1 MKNIKLKGL
10 SILLAVIVLVGCTDN
25 FKEINTDPN
34 TATVVPTAYLLTNA
48 ERGVLGQRFNFT
60 TSLYAQHWAET
71 QYTNT
76 SRYETAEA
84 SFNGYYSSP
93 LADLQQIINLNTDE
107 ATMNDAAASG
117 DNANQIAV
125 ATILK
130 VLTFQYITDMWG
142 DIPYSEALQGVNNF
156 TPAYDTQA
164 AVYASFLT
172 ELDAAI
178 AMINTAPTNALI
190 GDQIYEGD
198 MASWRKFANAL
209 KMRVGMRMSNTS
221 DSATGLAAVSSAMA
235 GAFSGGDDALYPYLP
250 DAANDNP
257 VWAHFL
263 TRTDYAV
270 SNTLV
275 DFMNTRNDPR
285 LPMYGDEAPNFAPNV
300 IGMPYGVDNSI
311 AGLITNDE
319 ISFPGTM
326 VRSATSPGIMMTYA
340 EQLFIEAEYA
350 EITAPGSG
358 MAAYNAAITESM
370 SFWGVDAADVPAYLA
385 DAGVVYNAAT
395 ADQLIGEQ
403 KWLALYTDGHEAWAN
418 FRRTGFPA
426 LVAAPDASEGRDIPR
441 RRAYTQDE
449 YDLNGTNI
457 AAAVAAQGADVM
469 ETRMWWD
476 K

>member
-1 MKNIKLKGL
+1 MNKIKIKGL
-10 SILLAVIVLVGCTDN
+10 SMLLAVIVLVGCTEN

-48 ERGVLGQRFNFT
+48 ERGVIGQRFNFT
-60 TSLYAQHWAET
+60 TSLYAQHWSET

-84 SFNGYYSSP
+84 SFNDYYSSP
-93 LADLQQIINLNTDE
+93 LADLQQIINLNTNE
-107 ATMNDAAASG
+107 ETKNDAAASG
-117 DNANQIAV
+117 DNENQIAV

-142 DIPYSEALQGVNNF
+142 DIPYSEALKGVENF

-164 AVYASFLT
+164 AIYASFVS
-172 ELDAAI
+172 ELDIAI
-178 AMINTAPTNALI
+178 AMINTSPTNALI
-190 GDQIYEGD
+190 GDQIYDGD
-198 MASWRKFANAL
+198 MASWKKFANAL
-209 KMRVGMRMSNTS
+209 KMRVGIRMSKA
-221 DSATGLAAVSSAMA
+221 DPAASNAAISSAMA
-235 GAFSGGDDALYPYLP
+235 GAFAGGDDALYPYLS

-275 DFMNTRNDPR
+275 DFMNLRTDPR
-285 LPMYGDEAPNFAPNV
+285 LSVYGDEAPDFAPAV
-300 IGMPYGVDNSI
+300 IGMPYGVDNAV
-311 AGLITNDE
+311 AGAITNDE
-319 ISFPGTM
+319 ISFPGAA
-326 VRSATSPGIMMTYA
+326 VRAATSPGIMMTYA

-358 MAAYNAAITESM
+358 ATAYNAAITESM
-370 SFWGVDAADVPAYLA
+370 SFWGVDAADATTYLA
-385 DAGVVYNAAT
+385 DPLVAYNAAT
-395 ADQLIGEQ
+395 ALQLIGEQ

-418 FRRTGFPA
+418 WRRTNFPA
-426 LVAAPDASEGRDIPR
+426 LVKAPDATEAREIPR

-449 YDLNGTNI
+449 YDLNGDNI
-457 AAAVAAQGADVM
+457 AAAIAIQGADLM
-469 ETRMWWD
+469 DTKMWWD